1 MTSTQIEEG
10 ATPMMPAA
18 DAPASAG
25 VAGRL
30 AVVERCLD
38 GALLTEPLDAAAALS
53 QVIRW
58 NRGSTPFSRTLTR
71 RPIQAMR
78 SVHVKA

>member
-18 DAPASAG
+18 DAPASPG
-25 VAGRL
+25 VAGRM

-58 NRGSTPFSRTLTR
+58 NRLLSTDKPYCR
-71 RPIQAMR
+71 
-78 SVHVKA
+78 VKRAER

>member
-18 DAPASAG
+18 DAAASPG

-58 NRGSTPFSRTLTR
+58 NRLLSTDKPYCRVK
-71 RPIQAMR
+71 R
-78 SVHVKA
+78 SER